1 MESAMRST
9 NVHGPA
15 GKESALSNFEDFSVV
30 YGGPLFQLWRRA
42 GLAGN
47 GMQLTHRRIIAAVLL
62 AWVPLLLLSMYEGRA
77 WGNGVALPFLLDI
90 ETHAKLLLAIPL
102 LIAAEVTAHQRLPKV
117 VRQFLDHGLLPA
129 AERPRFDAAIASAMR
144 LRNSVAAEL
153 LLITFVYVVGIL
165 YIWRTHSTLDVSSW
179 YADSS
184 GGTLHLSRSGW
195 WAAFVS
201 LPLAQFLLVRW
212 YFRLFVW
219 GRFLWQ
225 VSRLKLNLVPTHPD
239 GVAGLH
245 FLAMSRRAYT
255 QLLLA
260 QGTVLSGMIANR
272 IFYSGATLVSF
283 KVELVGVVAVM
294 LLVVLGPLLTF
305 TPQLRRVRRRG
316 LDECGILGHRYASE
330 FERKWFHGGAPADE
344 PLIGS
349 ADIQSLADFR
359 NSFLVVKDME
369 LVPFTAKNALSMALT
384 TLLPVAPLL
393 LTTFSVEQL
402 VERLLKVIL

>member
-1 MESAMRST
+1 MSDT
-9 NVHGPA
+9 NLHRPA
-15 GKESALSNFEDFSVV
+15 GQGSALSAYEDFSVV
-30 YGGPLFQLWRRA
+30 CGGPLFQLWRRT
-42 GLAGN
+42 GLSGS
-47 GMQLTHRRIIAAVLL
+47 GMQLTHRRIIAAVVL
-62 AWVPLLLLSMYEGRA
+62 AWVPLLLLSWIEGRV
-77 WGNGVALPFLLDI
+77 WGSSVTMPFLLDI
-90 ETHAKLLLAIPL
+90 ETQAKLLLAIPL
-102 LIAAEVTAHQRLPKV
+102 LIVAEVTAHRRLPRV
-117 VRQFLDHGLLPA
+117 VRQFLEQGLIPE
-129 AERPRFDAAIASAMR
+129 AERPRFDAAIAAAMR
-144 LRNSVAAEL
+144 LRNSVVAEL
-153 LLITFVYVVGIL
+153 LLIAFVYLVGIL
-165 YIWRTHSTLDVSSW
+165 FIWRTHSTLDVSSW
-179 YADSS
+179 YATS
-184 GGTLHLSRSGW
+184 GGGDMQLSRAGW
-195 WAAFVS
+195 WAVFVS

-225 VSRLKLNLVPTHPD
+225 VSRMKLNLVPTHPD

-272 IFYSGATLVSF
+272 IFYTGATLVSF

-294 LLVVLGPLLTF
+294 LLIVLGPLLTF
-305 TPQLRRVRRRG
+305 SPKLRSVRRRG
-316 LDECGILGHRYASE
+316 LDQCGVLGHRYASE

-359 NSFLVVKDME
+359 NSYLVVTS
-369 LVPFTAKNALSMALT
+369 LHPVPFTLKNALSMALT

-402 VERLLKVIL
+402 VERLLQVIL

>member
-1 MESAMRST
+1 MPST
-9 NVHGPA
+9 NAHRPA
-15 GKESALSNFEDFSVV
+15 GHESALSAYEDFSVV
-30 YGGPLFQLWRRA
+30 CGGPLFQLWRRT
-42 GLAGN
+42 GLSGS
-47 GMQLTHRRIIAAVLL
+47 GMQLTHRRIVAAVVL
-62 AWVPLLLLSMYEGRA
+62 AWVPLLLLSLSEGRA
-77 WGNGVALPFLLDI
+77 WGSSVALPFLLDI

-102 LIAAEVTAHQRLPKV
+102 LIVAEVTAHQRLPKV
-117 VRQFLDHGLLPA
+117 VRQFLEHGLVPEA
-129 AERPRFDAAIASAMR
+129 GRPRFDAAIASAMR
-144 LRNSVAAEL
+144 LRNSVTAEL
-153 LLITFVYVVGIL
+153 LLVAFVYFVGIL
-165 YIWRTHSTLDVSSW
+165 FIWRTQSTLDVSSW
-179 YADSS
+179 YANAG
-184 GGTLHLSRSGW
+184 GGTLQLSRAGW
-195 WAAFVS
+195 WAALVS

-225 VSRLKLNLVPTHPD
+225 VSRMELNLVPTHPD

-245 FLAMSRRAYT
+245 FLAMSRRAFT
-255 QLLLA
+255 QVLLA

-272 IFYSGATLVSF
+272 IFYTGATLMSF

-294 LLVVLGPLLTF
+294 LLIVLGPLLTF
-305 TPQLRRVRRRG
+305 SPKLRAIRRRG
-316 LDECGILGHRYASE
+316 LDECGVLGHRYASE

-359 NSFLVVKDME
+359 NSFLVVKGIE